1 LKTLKEL
8 DQIPDLLV
16 HPDDTVRNQGIRRDT
31 AMKYAAVGF
40 LAIVLLTLGAS
51 AQIPESDKD
60 RGQATGEQT
69 LLILRQRATNFQ
81 DITGSCDKSELGK
94 RCLAL
99 VKLDA
104 WDKCTISIVQDGTGA
119 QRSTYEC
126 FWSDKDQNRTL
137 TFYATTAINF
147 HTAALSAYKNARITF
162 PTLENGEAG
171 NIVGLIRIMDGQDVV
186 GDLALIHGD
195 DGSTSVGLWI
205 MGAR

>member
-1 LKTLKEL
+1 MNH
-8 DQIPDLLV
+8 V
-16 HPDDTVRNQGIRRDT
+16 VV
-31 AMKYAAVGF
+31 AF
-40 LAIVLLTLGAS
+40 LAILLLVPKAS
-51 AQIPESDKD
+51 AQLSASDKD
-60 RGQATGEQT
+60 RGQTTGEQT
-69 LLILRQRATNFQ
+69 LLILRQRSTNFH
-81 DITGSCDKSELGK
+81 DMIGSCDKSDLGK

-137 TFYATTAINF
+137 IFYAATAINF
-147 HTAALSAYKNARITF
+147 HTAALSEYKNARLAF
-162 PTLENGEAG
+162 PTPEKAESA
-171 NIVGLIRIMDGQDVV
+171 NIVGLIRIMDGQDIV

-205 MGAR
+205 MGAQQKGQWPGDASVR